1 MAAEIA
7 ARRTV
12 PMRALLLAAAVVA
25 ASPGLLGLAAAEARA
40 AGCATSADCN
50 MNGLCTGGAC
60 RCDPWWSGPRCSA
73 LRLGPAKPNSGYRTT
88 SGAQGYSWGG
98 SVVAGGDNT
107 FHLIASEWT
116 QRCGLEYWTPNSR
129 LIRATSRHVDG
140 PYVFAAEVLPTFYT
154 NPQITAAPGGRLL
167 LFAIGQEC
175 NRTADCANAS
185 HPPGA
190 PFHYTCRYHNDM
202 QSGISLFSSTSG
214 PTGPWLAHGMVLNG
228 SGSANG
234 GGYNNSRT
242 NPAPL
247 AEADGTVKLIYRG
260 GAKGYKAEY
269 LGVAT
274 ADNWNGPYQVQSP
287 QPVLPDNLEDPFLY
301 RDCRGGYHLLAH
313 AIGRSVK
320 GDVGVHA
327 FR

>member
-1 MAAEIA
+1 
-7 ARRTV
+7 
-12 PMRALLLAAAVVA
+12 MRALLLAAAVVA

-40 AGCATSADCN
+40 AGCVTSADCN

-185 HPPGA
+185 HPPGRPLPLHLPLPQRHA
-190 PFHYTCRYHNDM
+190 VRD
-202 QSGISLFSSTSG
+202 
-214 PTGPWLAHGMVLNG
+214 LALLEHQRPHRPVACARNG
-228 SGSANG
+228 
-234 GGYNNSRT
+234 
-242 NPAPL
+242 
-247 AEADGTVKLIYRG
+247 AERLRVCEWRR
-260 GAKGYKAEY
+260 
-269 LGVAT
+269 
-274 ADNWNGPYQVQSP
+274 VQ
-287 QPVLPDNLEDPFLY
+287 
-301 RDCRGGYHLLAH
+301 
-313 AIGRSVK
+313 
-320 GDVGVHA
+320 
-327 FR
+327 